1 MKSNF
6 MTSSDL
12 VTCLEIARSVLKEP
26 AASSYFA
33 HQMDMSDSEWKRLR
47 QVINAFMN
55 DQE

>member
-1 MKSNF
+1 MKSNS

-12 VTCLEIARSVLKEP
+12 VMCLEIARTVLKEP